1 MSRLVNGVLECADG
15 FRYDPADDAPDMCV
29 ACEAERADCPCGYPA
44 DGLCSFCREDG
55 VTGVAPPPRVLTEE
69 QKRALGELGRAR
81 RADIEARI
89 AARSQAAQKGAAA

>member
-1 MSRLVNGVLECADG
+1 VSRLVNGAFECADG

-29 ACEAERADCPCGYPA
+29 ACEHERRDSP
-44 DGLCSFCREDG
+44 DGLCGFCREDG
-55 VTGVAPPPRVLTEE
+55 AVGIERPRPSLTDE

-89 AARSQAAQKGAAA
+89 ATYGRDQAMSKGTAL

>member
-1 MSRLVNGVLECADG
+1 MNGALECADG

-29 ACEAERADCPCGYPA
+29 ACEEERADSPPGYPR
-44 DGLCSFCREDG
+44 DGLCGFCREDG
-55 VTGVAPPPRVLTEE
+55 AVGIERPRPALTAE

-89 AARSQAAQKGAAA
+89 AARSPAVRKGAAA